1 MCKIVKKSAEWNFS
15 NLEISI
21 FFNLSKNYSAEFFL
35 IFPVFSSKCNKKIL
49 IKKYGVTGLVF
60 KIYAIDGKKWVRF
73 VAMQQNSATLIYDL
87 NTMKGTTESYLKKI
101 AQSFQTVQFQ
111 AWKIALSSKSLE
123 KNRKLFGATLMNGVR
138 SRDA

>member
-1 MCKIVKKSAEWNFS
+1 MCKIVKKSVEWNFS

-49 IKKYGVTGLVF
+49 IKKYRVTSLVF

-87 NTMKGTTESYLKKI
+87 NTMKKNS
-101 AQSFQTVQFQ
+101 TVVPNSTVPG
-111 AWKIALSSKSLE
+111 L
-123 KNRKLFGATLMNGVR
+123 KNRT
-138 SRDA
+138 

>member
-1 MCKIVKKSAEWNFS
+1 MCKIVKKSVEWNFS

-21 FFNLSKNYSAEFFL
+21 FFNLSKNYSTDFFW

-49 IKKYGVTGLVF
+49 IKKYGITGLVF

-87 NTMKGTTESYLKKI
+87 NTMKGTTESYLKKV

-123 KNRKLFGATLMNGVR
+123 KTENCFEPP
-138 SRDA
+138 